1 MKIIVLNCGSSSIKY
16 QLFDMPSAEVIA
28 KGLVDKIGLK
38 GASIKHKRN
47 DGLEFKVE
55 GEILDHQT
63 GIEYVL
69 GILIHPQYGSLKDI
83 KEVDAVGHRVVHAG
97 EKFGGSVRIKP
108 EVIQALEECIDLA
121 PLHNPPNLEG
131 IYAITRLLP
140 EVPQAGVFDTAFHQT
155 MPEYS
160 YLYGLPYSLYEK
172 YKIRRYGFHG
182 SSHKFVS
189 RRAAEILGKDLKE
202 LKIITCHLG
211 NGASIA
217 AIKNGKSIDTS
228 MGMTPI
234 EGLIMGTRSGDVDAG
249 ALLHIANKEGIGIQ
263 TLNTLINKFS
273 GVLGISGISSDM
285 RDLEIAAAEGNH
297 RAALALKMYQY
308 RVKKYIGAYA
318 AAMGGVDAIVFTGGI
333 GENDFNT
340 RKEVMTDM
348 EWLGVDFDFEKN
360 DQLKG
365 KEVILT
371 RPASKVTV
379 MVVPTNEEL
388 VIAADTYEIV
398 TKNLDMV

>member
-1 MKIIVLNCGSSSIKY
+1 
-16 QLFDMPSAEVIA
+16 
-28 KGLVDKIGLK
+28 
-38 GASIKHKRN
+38 
-47 DGLEFKVE
+47 
-55 GEILDHQT
+55 
-63 GIEYVL
+63 
-69 GILIHPQYGSLKDI
+69 
-83 KEVDAVGHRVVHAG
+83 
-97 EKFGGSVRIKP
+97 
-108 EVIQALEECIDLA
+108 
-121 PLHNPPNLEG
+121 
-131 IYAITRLLP
+131 
-140 EVPQAGVFDTAFHQT
+140 
-155 MPEYS
+155 
-160 YLYGLPYSLYEK
+160 
-172 YKIRRYGFHG
+172 
-182 SSHKFVS
+182 VS
-189 RRAAEILGKDLKE
+189 RRAAEILGKDIKE
-202 LKIITCHLG
+202 LKIITCNLG

-217 AIKNGKSIDTS
+217 AVKNGKSLDTS

-234 EGLIMGTRSGDVDAG
+234 EGLIMGTRCGDVDAG

-285 RDLEIAAAEGNH
+285 RDLETAAAEGNH
-297 RAALALKMYQY
+297 RANLALKMYQY

-360 DQLKG
+360 DQLRG

-371 RPASKVTV
+371 RPGSKVSV

-388 VIAADTYEIV
+388 VIATDTYEIV

>member
-69 GILIHPQYGSLKDI
+69 GILIHPQYGSLKSI

-140 EVPQAGVFDTAFHQT
+140 DVPQAGVFDTAFHQT

-182 SSHKFVS
+182 SSHKYVS
-189 RRAAEILGKDLKE
+189 RRAAEILGKDLKD

-217 AIKNGKSIDTS
+217 AIKYGKSMDTS

-273 GVLGISGISSDM
+273 GVLGISGLSSDM

-371 RPASKVTV
+371 RPGSKVTV

-388 VIAADTYEIV
+388 VIATDTYEIV